1 MVYLRQA
8 NSRGAVDFG
17 WLRSKH
23 SFSFGHYYD
32 PKHMGFSVL
41 RVINDDIVAPGRG
54 FETHGHRDMEI
65 ISYVVSGALKH
76 KDSTGNEYIVPAGDI
91 QVMSAGKGI
100 MHSEFNPSK
109 DEAVNFLQIWIV
121 PSEKGGEPQ
130 YSQRAFGN
138 SMQSS
143 ESAGAK
149 ELLVS
154 QDGSNDSLTIKQDA
168 SITRIQL
175 NKDEQIEQVTEGRKG
190 YLHVVSG
197 TASVMLTSEIEA
209 ISVNPGDGVGIY
221 EHETVKVVG
230 NEPFVALW
238 FDLPS

>member
-1 MVYLRQA
+1 
-8 NSRGAVDFG
+8 
-17 WLRSKH
+17 
-23 SFSFGHYYD
+23 
-32 PKHMGFSVL
+32 
-41 RVINDDIVAPGRG
+41 
-54 FETHGHRDMEI
+54 
-65 ISYVVSGALKH
+65 
-76 KDSTGNEYIVPAGDI
+76 
-91 QVMSAGKGI
+91 
-100 MHSEFNPSK
+100 
-109 DEAVNFLQIWIV
+109 V

-138 SMQSS
+138 STQTGEAS
-143 ESAGAK
+143 GAK

-154 QDGSNDSLTIKQDA
+154 QDGSNESLTIKQDA

-175 NKDEQIEQVTEGRKG
+175 SKDEQIEQVTEGRKG

-197 TASVMLTSEIEA
+197 TANIVLASENDP